1 MVWFYRSWQ
10 AHGIAV
16 WAPRRVTD
24 CLSSILYFVFTVP
37 WLADNTKNDV
47 NFRFPSISN
56 VPMHTFLLYK
66 NMVYKRK
73 LEPDLTLGVQSFPH
87 PGPNSKGVF
96 IFSDM
101 NGNEWTNQSAGD
113 GGGQLRQLYGC
124 HYGWVHRISE
134 NREIS
139 ENWKIEKFR
148 KISDAVRKTK
158 T

>member
-1 MVWFYRSWQ
+1 
-10 AHGIAV
+10 
-16 WAPRRVTD
+16 
-24 CLSSILYFVFTVP
+24 
-37 WLADNTKNDV
+37 
-47 NFRFPSISN
+47 
-56 VPMHTFLLYK
+56 
-66 NMVYKRK
+66 MVYKRK

-101 NGNEWTNQSAGD
+101 NGNEWTNQSAED
-113 GGGQLRQLYGC
+113 GGGQLGQLYGC